1 MDIIDG
7 ILPVDVRCF
16 MILERDVDL
25 EMEMESGLALALA
38 LALTLTLELESVE
51 VEVGRG
57 RRAPDQEHLT
67 KRHNGRAGVLVL
79 FLDLA
84 VLAVGIVMWWI
95 VAEGGG
101 VECGVWSG
109 ME

>member
-1 MDIIDG
+1 
-7 ILPVDVRCF
+7 

-25 EMEMESGLALALA
+25 EMEMKSGLA
-38 LALTLTLELESVE
+38 LELESVE

-57 RRAPDQEHLT
+57 RRAPDQEHLI

-101 VECGVWSG
+101 VECGVEWNG
-109 ME
+109 MQ